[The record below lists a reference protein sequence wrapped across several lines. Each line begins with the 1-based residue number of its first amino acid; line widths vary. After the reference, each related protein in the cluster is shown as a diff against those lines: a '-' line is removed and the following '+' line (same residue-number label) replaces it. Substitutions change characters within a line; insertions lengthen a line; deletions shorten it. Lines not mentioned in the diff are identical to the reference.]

1 MRAPTGAVTGTIAD
15 SKKDAKTPK
24 LVSSESTTDSAHGV
38 HNLREATI
46 DLTAKTY
53 NTVLVAKAAG
63 SARPMAIVKADG
75 FGHGVTQIAETA
87 LRHGASWVGVTC

>member
-63 SARPMAIVKADG
+63 SAQEVDFSQEQVAAKTK
-75 FGHGVTQIAETA
+75 FGRCPIT
-87 LRHGASWVGVTC
+87 SWSLV